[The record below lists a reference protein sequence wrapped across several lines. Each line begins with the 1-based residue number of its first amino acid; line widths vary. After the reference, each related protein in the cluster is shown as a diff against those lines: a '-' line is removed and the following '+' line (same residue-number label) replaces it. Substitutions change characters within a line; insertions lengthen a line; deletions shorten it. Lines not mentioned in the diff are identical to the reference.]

1 MAYEL
6 NIIDLKTAKGHYT
19 WESETNRIGQQSV
32 GEIGLKN
39 FGSGM
44 FLFELDEF
52 DTSITSHVVLKQGE
66 KVMRYE
72 TSTTR
77 VGGFM
82 PMVKINFEKGLVY
95 FMKENDEVIE
105 FDSRG
110 VKALWISVNKT
121 AI

>member
-6 NIIDLKTAKGHYT
+6 NVIDLKTTTGHYT
-19 WESETNRIGQQSV
+19 WESETNRIGEQSV
-32 GEIGLKN
+32 GEVGLKN

-77 VGGFM
+77 IGGYM

-110 VKALWISVNKT
+110 VKALWISINET